1 MEQLFRRRL
10 GEMLLEDGIV
20 GGEDLEQALE
30 YAKRTSTPLGR
41 SLLNLDLVDQS
52 TLAVY
57 LERQLGESLV
67 ERGLLNHGQLED
79 VCKRAQKNEE
89 PLGRVIA
96 RLGYADDE
104 ELAQIMAEDYGLP
117 CLRLIH
123 MNVHHGA
130 ARIVSREH
138 ALKTLFLPVDI
149 ADDVLTVATAR
160 PYDELTVMALEER
173 TGLKAALIVVP
184 ERDLRAAIRYYL
196 PE

>member
-1 MEQLFRRRL
+1 VEQLFRRRL
-10 GEMLLEDGIV
+10 GEMLLEDGII
-20 GGEDLEQALE
+20 GGEGLEHALE

-41 SLLNLDLVDQS
+41 SLLDLQLIDQS
-52 TLAVY
+52 TLAAY

-67 ERGLLNHGQLED
+67 ERGILNHSQLAD
-79 VCKRAQKNEE
+79 VCERAQTNGE

-96 RLGYADDE
+96 RRGYADDE

-123 MNVHHGA
+123 MNVRRDV

-138 ALKTLFLPVDI
+138 ALQTLFLPVDI
-149 ADDVLTVATAR
+149 SDDVMTVATAR
-160 PYDELTVMALEER
+160 PYDELTVKALEEGS
-173 TGLKAALIVVP
+173 GLKATLIVVP

-196 PE
+196 PD